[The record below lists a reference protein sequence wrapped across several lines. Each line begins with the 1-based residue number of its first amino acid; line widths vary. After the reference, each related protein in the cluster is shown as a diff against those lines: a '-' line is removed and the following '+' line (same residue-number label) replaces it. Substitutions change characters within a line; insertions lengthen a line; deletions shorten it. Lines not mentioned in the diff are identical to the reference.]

1 MDFQKWI
8 AREKWETAFDMLAAG
23 GLAVLIVAG
32 SRVGF
37 VWWASAFFS
46 ILLGM
51 RLKSVT
57 MRARIISWMTTAK
70 KQEAVIEY
78 LTTVVEKVEAG
89 TARTDTPK
97 PTQGP
102 LNGVHKGRAS

>member
-1 MDFQKWI
+1 MDYQKWI
-8 AREKWETAFDMLAAG
+8 SREKWETAFDMMSAG
-23 GLAVLIVAG
+23 GLVVLIVAG

-46 ILLGM
+46 VLLGM

-57 MRARIISWMTTAK
+57 TRARIVMWMTTAK

-78 LTTVVEKVEAG
+78 LTTALEKVESGA
-89 TARTDTPK
+89 AKVDAPK

-102 LNGVHKGRAS
+102 MNGVHKGPTN